1 MIQFGVS
8 LMTEREI
15 LREGSLRKI
24 NTFGKNRRVICLTTD
39 EQVNGIHHREDT
51 VHIVVHIDAT
61 TGITVVGRQAS
72 SVLPNMVG
80 WVPRKRR
87 YRFWNSRF
95 VGSRS
100 RMPRRYPRGGRP
112 ASAEIA
118 RKMGYRRDKRGWHA
132 PKSFGWGPSNTFTL
146 GGHYGYTEMG
156 VTKMMPHW
164 WTPSMG

>member
-61 TGITVVGRQAS
+61 TGITVVGRQGVVGLTEHGRLGAS
-72 SVLPNMVG
+72 EE
-80 WVPRKRR
+80 
-87 YRFWNSRF
+87 
-95 VGSRS
+95 
-100 RMPRRYPRGGRP
+100 
-112 ASAEIA
+112 EI
-118 RKMGYRRDKRGWHA
+118 
-132 PKSFGWGPSNTFTL
+132 PFL
-146 GGHYGYTEMG
+146 E
-156 VTKMMPHW
+156 
-164 WTPSMG
+164 